1 MKKTAAQLAVH
12 ALEQLGITHT
22 FGIPGVHNT
31 ELYDELANSAQ
42 ITPLLVTHEG
52 GGAFMADA
60 FSRIHWG
67 GARAQGAA
75 RAIGTLVI
83 VPAAGLTHAA
93 SGIGEAFLGGVPMLV
108 ITGGVR
114 TDTPQRYK
122 LHGVDQLEVARGFT
136 KAAFR
141 VTSHD
146 EVVPTIYKAYDIA
159 TSGFPGP
166 VLVEIP
172 VNLQLFSASV
182 GAPPAWQAPA
192 PPAPDAAAIAQAAE
206 LLARARRVGI
216 FAGWG
221 ARHAQAELIALAE
234 LLNAPVSTTLQGLAV
249 FPADHPLHAGFGFS
263 RAAVPAARHAFKG
276 VDAMLAVGTR
286 FSEIPTGSFGAVVPA
301 NLVHVDIDPSVFNA
315 NHPARVAIEGDAGAV
330 LSGLLSELKRLALD
344 QPAPEA
350 DNALKQQ
357 IARDKAAYMQ
367 EWLSHAPKAALAEAG
382 ESSVVH
388 VQSTADAQ
396 RLPARVN
403 PAHFFTALR
412 AQMPAASIT
421 VLDDGNHTFLAAE
434 LYPQPQGAQLIT
446 PTDFNAMGY
455 AVPAGIG
462 AKLAAP
468 DKEVAVIVGDGCFAM
483 TCMEIMTASAHGL
496 GVVFYVFKDGALSQI
511 AQAQQRPYQ
520 RLTCTELNQSIDL
533 AGVAQATGA
542 AFVALPDNA
551 SAPTAIAQARELAA
565 QGRPVIVDVAIDYS
579 KPTAFTLGVTQTNF
593 NGFPLGQKLRFVK
606 RIVGRRFFS

>member
-31 ELYDELANSAQ
+31 ELYDEVANSSQ

-60 FSRIHWG
+60 FSRINWG
-67 GARAQGAA
+67 GLRAQGAG
-75 RAIGTLVI
+75 RESSAIGTLLI

-93 SGIGEAFLGGVPMLV
+93 SGIGEAFLGGIPMLV
-108 ITGGVR
+108 ITGGIR
-114 TDTPQRYK
+114 TDTPQRFK
-122 LHGVDQLEVARGFT
+122 LHGVDQLEIARGFT

-141 VTSHD
+141 VLSLD
-146 EVVPTIYKAYDIA
+146 EVVPTIFEAYRLA

-172 VNLQLFSASV
+172 VNLQLFSGSV
-182 GAPPAWQAPA
+182 SEPPAWQAPA
-192 PPAPDAAAIAQAAE
+192 LPAAPEATAISQAAE
-206 LLARARRVGI
+206 LLARARQVGI

-221 ARHAQAELIALAE
+221 ARHAQAQLIELAE
-234 LLNAPVSTTLQGLAV
+234 RLNAPVSTTLQGLAV
-249 FPADHPLHAGFGFS
+249 IPADHALHTGFGFS
-263 RAAVPAARHAFKG
+263 RSAVPAARNALKG
-276 VDAMLAVGTR
+276 CDALLAVGTR
-286 FSEIPTGSFGAVVPA
+286 FSEIPTGSFGAQVPA
-301 NLVHVDIDPSVFNA
+301 DLVHVDIDPEVFNT
-315 NHPARVAIEGDAGAV
+315 NYPARVAVEGDAQVV
-330 LSGLLSELKRLALD
+330 LSALLSELQQRMPEP
-344 QPAPEA
+344 PATEA
-350 DNALKQQ
+350 GNALRRQ
-357 IARDKAAYMQ
+357 IAQDKAAYLKT
-367 EWLSHAPKAALAEAG
+367 WFDHDSG
-382 ESSVVH
+382 
-388 VQSTADAQ
+388 D
-396 RLPARVN
+396 RVN
-403 PAHFFTALR
+403 PARFFATLR
-412 AQMPAASIT
+412 GQMPADSIT

-468 DKEVAVIVGDGCFAM
+468 QREVAVIVGDGCFAM
-483 TCMEIMTASAHGL
+483 TCMEIMTAAANRL

-520 RLTCTELNQSIDL
+520 RLTCTELGQSIDL

-542 AFVALPDNA
+542 AYVALPDNA
-551 SAPTAIAQARELAA
+551 SAAAAIAQARELAA
-565 QGRPVIVDVAIDYS
+565 QGQPVIVDVAIDYG
-579 KPTAFTLGVTQTNF
+579 KPTAFTLGTTQTNF
-593 NGFPLGQKLRFVK
+593 SGFPLAQKLRFV
-606 RIVGRRFFS
+606 RRLVARKYFS

>member
-31 ELYDELANSAQ
+31 ELYDELANSTQ

-60 FSRIHWG
+60 FSRIQW
-67 GARAQGAA
+67 AGAA
-75 RAIGTLVI
+75 AEGAGRAIGTLLI

-93 SGIGEAFLGGVPMLV
+93 SGIGEAYLGGVPMLI
-108 ITGGVR
+108 ITGGIR

-122 LHGVDQLEVARGFT
+122 LHGVDQLEIAKGFT

-141 VTSHD
+141 VMSHE
-146 EVVPTIYKAYDIA
+146 EVVPTIFEAYRIA

-172 VNLQLFSASV
+172 VNLQLFSAPV
-182 GAPPAWQAPA
+182 NEPPAWQPPVLPA
-192 PPAPDAAAIAQAAE
+192 APDADALADAAQV
-206 LLARARRVGI
+206 LARARQVGI

-221 ARHAQAELIALAE
+221 ARHAQAQLIELAE

-249 FPADHPLHAGFGFS
+249 FPADHALHAGFGFS
-263 RAAVPAARHAFKG
+263 RSAVPAARNAFKAC
-276 VDAMLAVGTR
+276 DALLAIGTR
-286 FSEIPTGSFGAVVPA
+286 FSEIPTGSFGAQVPA
-301 NLVHVDIDPSVFNA
+301 DLVHVDIDAGVFHA
-315 NHPARVAIEGDAGAV
+315 NYPARVAIEGDAQAV
-330 LSGLLSELKRLALD
+330 LSALLAELKRLG
-344 QPAPEA
+344 QVPPAAEA
-350 DNALKQQ
+350 QNALRQQ
-357 IARDKAAYMQ
+357 IARDKAAYQ
-367 EWLSHAPKAALAEAG
+367 KEWLEHDSG
-382 ESSVVH
+382 
-388 VQSTADAQ
+388 
-396 RLPARVN
+396 ARVN
-403 PAHFFTALR
+403 PARFFAALR
-412 AQMPAASIT
+412 EQMPADSIT

-434 LYPQPQGAQLIT
+434 LYPQPAGAQLIT

-462 AKLAAP
+462 ARLAAP
-468 DKEVAVIVGDGCFAM
+468 DREVAVIVGDGCFAM
-483 TCMEIMTASAHGL
+483 TCMEIMTAAANRL

-520 RLTCTELNQSIDL
+520 RLTCTELGQAIDL

-542 AFVALPDNA
+542 AYVALPDNA
-551 SAPTAIAQARELAA
+551 GAAAAIFEARELAA
-565 QGRPVIVDVAIDYS
+565 RGRPVIVDVAIDYG
-579 KPTAFTLGVTQTNF
+579 KPTAFTLGTTQTNF
-593 NGFPLGQKLRFVK
+593 SGFPLGQKLRFV
-606 RIVGRRFFS
+606 RRLVVRKYFS